1 VREAAAGA
9 LGQIGDT
16 RAVDALAAILNDTLD
31 RDAAFS
37 ALVTIGAPCV
47 PALVATLK
55 DDKFSVRTDAAK
67 ALGQIGDARAVEP
80 LIATLRDSK
89 EPVREAAA
97 EALDRLG
104 WSPDS
109 GEAEAAYWVAKARW
123 DKCVGDAAVGP
134 LIAVLDDE
142 KVSKSAS
149 EVLVRIGAGAVEPL
163 IASLDSTA
171 GAGAVLARIGAPAVE
186 PLIATLQCDGTLS
199 EAAAEALG
207 QIGDVRAVEP
217 LVTALKDKDKSVR
230 KAAAE
235 ALGQIADPRALEP
248 LIGTLQD
255 RNAFVRRAAA
265 GALGHLPDPR
275 AVDALAAIL
284 NDTLDRDAAFSA
296 LVTIGAPCVPA
307 LVATLKDDKF
317 SVRTDAAKALGQ
329 IGDARAVEPLIATLR
344 DSKEPVREAAAEALD
359 RLGWSPDSGEAEAA
373 YWVAKARW
381 DKCVGDAA
389 VGRLIAV
396 LEDRS
401 DSFSSRPVPWGAV
414 KALGR
419 IADPRAVE
427 PLIAVLEDR
436 SDSFSFDR
444 VREGAAEALGRI
456 GDPRAVD
463 PLIAALHGDL
473 GLRAEA
479 AQALVAMYHSRKLD
493 REAKSKVLAQRD
505 VITKVYVRTE
515 EIHDGLDDWDS
526 KRFGKPPPRPTR
538 TIYVDFPLEDGE

>member
-1 VREAAAGA
+1 M
-9 LGQIGDT
+9 
-16 RAVDALAAILNDTLD
+16 
-31 RDAAFS
+31 
-37 ALVTIGAPCV
+37 
-47 PALVATLK
+47 
-55 DDKFSVRTDAAK
+55 
-67 ALGQIGDARAVEP
+67 
-80 LIATLRDSK
+80 
-89 EPVREAAA
+89 
-97 EALDRLG
+97 
-104 WSPDS
+104 
-109 GEAEAAYWVAKARW
+109 
-123 DKCVGDAAVGP
+123 
-134 LIAVLDDE
+134 
-142 KVSKSAS
+142 
-149 EVLVRIGAGAVEPL
+149 
-163 IASLDSTA
+163 
-171 GAGAVLARIGAPAVE
+171 
-186 PLIATLQCDGTLS
+186 
-199 EAAAEALG
+199 
-207 QIGDVRAVEP
+207 
-217 LVTALKDKDKSVR
+217 R

-265 GALGHLPDPR
+265 GALGHLGDPR

-284 NDTLDRDAAFSA
+284 CDTDVLDAAFSA

-414 KALGR
+414 GAVKALGR

-436 SDSFSFDR
+436 SDSLSFDR

-526 KRFGKPPPRPTR
+526 ERFGTPPASDSNHLRRLPARGRGVTGTFR
-538 TIYVDFPLEDGE
+538 PLEWRRRREDRTGEAA

>member
-1 VREAAAGA
+1 MRYPRVDKLTVREDVKGLIKALGYPAYFKVRAAAADALGHLGDPRAVEPLVATLGDDDMHVREAAAGA
-9 LGQIGDT
+9 LGHLGDP
-16 RAVDALAAILNDTLD
+16 RAVDSLAAILCDTDVL
-31 RDAAFS
+31 DAAFS

-217 LVTALKDKDKSVR
+217 LVTALKD
-230 KAAAE
+230 
-235 ALGQIADPRALEP
+235 
-248 LIGTLQD
+248 
-255 RNAFVRRAAA
+255 
-265 GALGHLPDPR
+265 
-275 AVDALAAIL
+275 
-284 NDTLDRDAAFSA
+284 
-296 LVTIGAPCVPA
+296 
-307 LVATLKDDKF
+307 
-317 SVRTDAAKALGQ
+317 
-329 IGDARAVEPLIATLR
+329 
-344 DSKEPVREAAAEALD
+344 
-359 RLGWSPDSGEAEAA
+359 
-373 YWVAKARW
+373 
-381 DKCVGDAA
+381 
-389 VGRLIAV
+389 
-396 LEDRS
+396 
-401 DSFSSRPVPWGAV
+401 
-414 KALGR
+414 
-419 IADPRAVE
+419 
-427 PLIAVLEDR
+427 
-436 SDSFSFDR
+436 
-444 VREGAAEALGRI
+444 
-456 GDPRAVD
+456 
-463 PLIAALHGDL
+463 
-473 GLRAEA
+473 
-479 AQALVAMYHSRKLD
+479 
-493 REAKSKVLAQRD
+493 
-505 VITKVYVRTE
+505 
-515 EIHDGLDDWDS
+515 
-526 KRFGKPPPRPTR
+526 
-538 TIYVDFPLEDGE
+538 